1 MILRIMGADRYDAV
15 GVGALDLQYAREY
28 AQAAP
33 GQIPLVRALPRD
45 DALARLSVDLR
56 VKRLRGRDIG
66 VTSLPPP
73 PEGTGREA
81 YLDAAARALAEMRQ
95 RCDFLVLLSQLGLEG
110 DLELARRCGS
120 AGPHAIIGNM
130 EAATLREPLHVG
142 DTVLLPTG
150 AGGTHVG
157 IAEIVFP
164 AWGRPRIEHVA
175 VVPAKVEG
183 PNRAADPAIEDT
195 IARFYESEQDA
206 FVARIDRRLLAAEM
220 AEGAG
225 DEQRCG
231 SCHRHAVATW
241 RETAHSRAVDTLI
254 ERKRLVPECLTCHS
268 TRYAATGRFDHAAR
282 AGDVDCTGCH
292 PVVSEKESAC
302 PEKAARTRGVAS
314 CASCHTPAH
323 SPGFN
328 YTSYLS
334 RVNHAWK
341 PAGIP
346 R

>member
-110 DLELARRCGS
+110 DQELARRCGS